1 VANGDQAVEDII
13 RSACEYLGQAIASVV
28 SLFAPD
34 MIILGGGLVEAMP
47 KLMVSATQSA
57 ARARSIS
64 ILRDSFEVRAAMLGD
79 DASVLGAAI
88 WGANE
93 ANK

>member
-1 VANGDQAVEDII
+1 MEDII
-13 RSACEYLGQAIASVV
+13 RGACEYLGQAIANMV

-47 KLMVSATQSA
+47 ELMVTATQSA

-64 ILRDSFEVRAAMLGD
+64 ILRNSFEVRAAMLGD

-88 WGANE
+88 WGANK
-93 ANK
+93 ASK